1 MIVVYDITNIESF
14 DNITKWME
22 DIATVCF
29 SEAAIYNDVLF
40 FLELGSSSSATFGV
54 GK

>member
-29 SEAAIYNDVLF
+29 SEAAIYNVLF

-54 GK
+54 RK